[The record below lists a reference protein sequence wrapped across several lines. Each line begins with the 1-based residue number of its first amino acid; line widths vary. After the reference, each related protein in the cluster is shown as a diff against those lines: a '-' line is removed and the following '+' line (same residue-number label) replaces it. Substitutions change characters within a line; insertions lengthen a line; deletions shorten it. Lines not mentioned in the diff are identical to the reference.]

1 MTLIMTMTGAMIKI
15 ITNTKRK
22 FNCDDM
28 AASQCDVEPAAIPF
42 KLEAVPLLP
51 AGQLRSDVLGH
62 FLLVRR
68 STRPA
73 KCPCY
78 HILTRWAEILK

>member
-28 AASQCDVEPAAIPF
+28 AASQFDVEPGAILF

-51 AGQLRSDVLGH
+51 AGQLCSDVLGH

-68 STRPA
+68 STRPS

-78 HILTRWAEILK
+78 ILTRC